1 MDTLILYPPAK
12 INLYLEIIG
21 KRSDSYHEVLTLME
35 KITLHDRLSLSFGR
49 KKGIN
54 LSCSDS
60 GLPCGE
66 ENLITKAARF
76 FFEYTGIEPDVE
88 IYLKKNIPV
97 GGGLGGG
104 SSDAAATLNGLNNF
118 FLTPVSQKDIIRLAS
133 LTGADSPFFASDY
146 NACIARGR
154 GDNLEG
160 IERLPEHYI
169 LLIKPPDPV
178 NTGWAYANV
187 RLGLTRRK
195 DVFKIRRFRKG
206 VDEMSAA
213 IFNDLENA
221 VEPKRPDIT
230 FAKTLLIKEGAKGAM
245 MSGSGACVFGLFSE
259 RLAAEKAGLNIS
271 QKTGWDTYV
280 NINL

>member
-1 MDTLILYPPAK
+1 MDTLTLYPHAK

-21 KRSDSYHEVLTLME
+21 KRSDGYHEVLTLME
-35 KITLHDRLSLSFGR
+35 KIALHDTLFLNFGR

-54 LSCSDS
+54 LSCSDP

-66 ENLITKAARF
+66 ENLVVKAARF
-76 FFEYTGIEPDVE
+76 FFEYTGIEPGVE
-88 IYLKKNIPV
+88 IYLEKKIPV

-104 SSDAAATLNGLNNF
+104 SSDAAATLNGLNKF
-118 FLTPVSQKDIIRLAS
+118 FLTPLSQKDIIHLAG
-133 LTGADSPFFASDY
+133 LIGADCPFFVLDY

-154 GDNLEG
+154 GDKLEG
-160 IERLPEHYI
+160 IESLPEHSI
-169 LLIKPPDPV
+169 LLVAPPDPV

-187 RLGLTRRK
+187 KLGLTRRR

-213 IFNDLENA
+213 IFNDLENT

-259 RLAAEKAGLNIS
+259 RPAAEKAGLNIS